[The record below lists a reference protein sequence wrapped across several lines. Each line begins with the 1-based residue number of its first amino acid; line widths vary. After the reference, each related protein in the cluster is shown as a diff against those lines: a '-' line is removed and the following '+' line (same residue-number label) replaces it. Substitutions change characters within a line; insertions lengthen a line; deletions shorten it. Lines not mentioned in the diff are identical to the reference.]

1 MIHPWSIRQ
10 CVMYE
15 RNKTHSPISETT
27 VFWSYRLHKHTVIS
41 TSTRTWKH
49 SRFNNGVFVKKSILA
64 FMEVHVKQD
73 NFAIVINVCY
83 KMLQQLSMSV
93 KYNTRATIDMYKK
106 EGVLHAKQR
115 KDWKL
120 YNLALYK
127 MIKYYSRDSKL
138 KRKWKCWTP
147 PNENGIDPYSSVWSK
162 IRAFINYYI
171 RTLYNLNIVKLII
184 FNALH
189 CILSFTMHFN
199 VSSLALQK
207 TKSKL
212 IYKTA

>member
-1 MIHPWSIRQ
+1 
-10 CVMYE
+10 
-15 RNKTHSPISETT
+15 
-27 VFWSYRLHKHTVIS
+27 
-41 TSTRTWKH
+41 
-49 SRFNNGVFVKKSILA
+49 
-64 FMEVHVKQD
+64 
-73 NFAIVINVCY
+73 
-83 KMLQQLSMSV
+83 
-93 KYNTRATIDMYKK
+93 
-106 EGVLHAKQR
+106 
-115 KDWKL
+115 
-120 YNLALYK
+120 

-171 RTLYNLNIVKLII
+171 RIFYNLNIVKLII